1 MIWLTLGSV
10 SCRVT
15 WLRSRLATR
24 AAVRT
29 VPEESGREE
38 RGGGEDERDDALRE
52 RRRVED
58 GEEEHGDELADV
70 VDHRDHAV
78 EDKEARR
85 VRVETAAPENRPQQ
99 QQQ

>member
-1 MIWLTLGSV
+1 M
-10 SCRVT
+10 T
-15 WLRSRLATR
+15 WLSWRLATR
-24 AAVRT
+24 AAAVRT

-85 VRVETAAPENRPQQ
+85 VRVETAAPDNTPQQ
-99 QQQ
+99 QQ

>member
-1 MIWLTLGSV
+1 M

-15 WLRSRLATR
+15 WLSWRLATR
-24 AAVRT
+24 AAAVRT

-78 EDKEARR
+78 EDKGRCPLDEFFVQLATNF
-85 VRVETAAPENRPQQ
+85 E
-99 QQQ
+99 